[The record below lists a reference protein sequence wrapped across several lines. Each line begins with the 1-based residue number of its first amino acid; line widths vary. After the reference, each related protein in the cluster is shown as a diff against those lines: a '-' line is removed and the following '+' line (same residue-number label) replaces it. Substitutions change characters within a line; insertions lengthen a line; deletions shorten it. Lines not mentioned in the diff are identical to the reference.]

1 MSAALA
7 PGDPLALPAP
17 AWLAD
22 LQVAVGPVLEVG
34 QVPGG
39 GQRRLV
45 PILGGQVQARDWQG
59 RVLPGGTDFQCLPS
73 ATLALLEA
81 RYVIETD
88 GGDRLYVVNHAV
100 RSGPA
105 EVLAQ
110 LAAGEPVDPAQI
122 YFRCSPRFEVGSP
135 ALRWMTERLFVGSGV
150 RHPQQVALRF
160 FELR

>member
-1 MSAALA
+1 MSAEVPA
-7 PGDPLALPAP
+7 DPLALPTP
-17 AWLAD
+17 VWLAD
-22 LQVAVGPVLEVG
+22 LQVDVGPVLDVG
-34 QVPGG
+34 TVPGG

-105 EVLAQ
+105 ELLAR
-110 LAAGEPVDPAQI
+110 LAAGEPVDPAQL
-122 YFRCSPRFEVGSP
+122 YFRCNPRFEVSSP
-135 ALRWMTERLFVGSGV
+135 ALRWMMERVFVGSGV